1 MRSGKNL
8 SYRIE
13 TMLPYLPVFA
23 FVEERANL
31 SKMDMLKTFNCGAGF
46 AIFVATD
53 ADAVNTIA
61 LAESLGY
68 KAIQAGVI
76 LPASASREVVVE
88 PLGLKLTD
96 ETFLLKKS

>member
-1 MRSGKNL
+1 
-8 SYRIE
+8 
-13 TMLPYLPVFA
+13 MLPYLPVFA